1 MRVDSF
7 NLAQAVVRAH
17 SSIKPATMVVPGKT
31 EIMKESTPS
40 VGANASKARRRKK
53 TGSKQKLIWTGL
65 GSEVD
70 VWA

>member
-7 NLAQAVVRAH
+7 NLAQALVRAH
-17 SSIKPATMVVPGKT
+17 SSIKPAPMVLQGKA
-31 EIMKESTPS
+31 EIVKENSPLN
-40 VGANASKARRRKK
+40 GANASKARRRKK
-53 TGSKQKLIWTGL
+53 TGSKQKLNWTGL